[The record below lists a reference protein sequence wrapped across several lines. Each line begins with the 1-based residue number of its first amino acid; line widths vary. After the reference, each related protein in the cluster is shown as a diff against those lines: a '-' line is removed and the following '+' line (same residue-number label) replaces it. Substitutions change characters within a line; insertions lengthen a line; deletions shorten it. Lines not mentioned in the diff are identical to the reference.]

1 MIHEVP
7 ASMERTNE
15 SRLYTQNPR
24 GAFASCQTFELTFL
38 PLLIHLSST
47 PHPFQ
52 TLLVGQ
58 WSSKGPKEIKIRV
71 TKTLLPKCLGRDP
84 RVGAALQTGA
94 KNTTKESKPH
104 LLWQA
109 LLPFSE
115 RPLCTAVLVPLTPKA
130 PGRARRLQEMQHCS
144 WHSLT
149 AALWRHTWG
158 VSVPAP
164 SLPPPLS
171 LLVLLSTH
179 TALCCSAPQRMSSVT
194 NDDTLRFS
202 GKQEKVL
209 IETLLKELLQSS
221 INFF

>member
-15 SRLYTQNPR
+15 SKLYTQNPR
-24 GAFASCQTFELTFL
+24 AAFASCQTFELTFL

-47 PHPFQ
+47 PHPLS
-52 TLLVGQ
+52 TLLGGQ
-58 WSSKGPKEIKIRV
+58 WGSKGPKEIKIRV

-84 RVGAALQTGA
+84 RVGTALQTGA
-94 KNTTKESKPH
+94 KNRTKESKPQ

-115 RPLCTAVLVPLTPKA
+115 RPLYTAVLVPLFPKA
-130 PGRARRLQEMQHCS
+130 PGRARRLQEVQQCS
-144 WHSLT
+144 WHSL
-149 AALWRHTWG
+149 LLSGDTWG

-171 LLVLLSTH
+171 LALPSTH
-179 TALCCSAPQRMSSVT
+179 TALCCSAPKGCPQWQMMTR
-194 NDDTLRFS
+194 S
-202 GKQEKVL
+202 GFLE
-209 IETLLKELLQSS
+209 
-221 INFF
+221 NRRRCW